1 MAVFGRLR
9 PAAPFIGGA
18 NARLSE
24 PLSLIFF
31 REIPLRLLST
41 PEARR
46 LIAVIAV
53 SGLTLLGACD
63 SGVPA
68 SQAQPA
74 AMPPPEVTV
83 LTVQPEPVTLTRE
96 LPGRTR
102 PFLVAEVRPQ
112 VTGIVHKRLFQE
124 GSQVRAGQPLYQL
137 EDDTY
142 RASLESAAAAVAR
155 AQATLESADLNA
167 RRIADLA
174 RVNAVSKQDHD
185 NAVAALRQAQ
195 ADLKAA
201 QAAHRNAGIT
211 LEHASI
217 QSPISGRIGK
227 STVTVGALVT
237 ANQAMALATVQQFAP
252 MYVDVAQS
260 ATELLQLRREIE
272 AGKLSATSDI
282 PVTIVLE
289 DGSPYPHKGKLTFA
303 DLSVEPGTGS
313 FLLRVEVPNPD
324 EWLLPGMYVRAI
336 LSVGERSDGILVP
349 TQSVRRDAK
358 GGASVVVVDA
368 DDVVHPRPV
377 QTSRTIGQRTLIDA
391 GLQAGDRVIVE
402 GLQKAQPG
410 GKVRPVEVAAAA
422 STENAAPADASA
434 D

>member
-1 MAVFGRLR
+1 M
-9 PAAPFIGGA
+9 
-18 NARLSE
+18 
-24 PLSLIFF
+24 
-31 REIPLRLLST
+31 RLLST
-41 PEARR
+41 PGARR
-46 LIAVIAV
+46 LAAVIAV
-53 SGLTLLGACD
+53 SGLALLGACD

-74 AMPPPEVTV
+74 AMPSPEVTV

-124 GSQVRAGQPLYQL
+124 GSQVRSGQPLYQL

-217 QSPISGRIGK
+217 RSPISGRIGK

-410 GKVRPVEVAAAA
+410 SKVRPVEVAAAA

>member
-1 MAVFGRLR
+1 M
-9 PAAPFIGGA
+9 
-18 NARLSE
+18 
-24 PLSLIFF
+24 
-31 REIPLRLLST
+31 RLLSRVGV
-41 PEARR
+41 RR
-46 LIAVIAV
+46 LTSAFAV
-53 SGLTLLGACD
+53 SGLVLLGACD
-63 SGVPA
+63 SGVPDSRAQTA
-68 SQAQPA
+68 S
-74 AMPPPEVTV
+74 MPPPEVTV

-112 VTGIVHKRLFQE
+112 VTGIVRKRLFDE
-124 GSQVRAGQPLYQL
+124 GSQVRSGQPLYQL

-142 RASLESAAAAVAR
+142 RASVESAAAAVAR
-155 AQATLESADLNA
+155 AEATLESAQLQA
-167 RRIADLA
+167 TRIAGLA
-174 RVNAVSKQDHD
+174 RANAVSRQDHD

-195 ADLKAA
+195 ADLKAT
-201 QAAHRNAGIT
+201 QAAQRNAAIL

-217 QSPISGRIGK
+217 RSPISGRIGK
-227 STVTVGALVT
+227 SAVTVGALVT
-237 ANQAMALATVQQFAP
+237 ANQATALATVQQFAP

-272 AGKLSATSDI
+272 AGKLSAARDI

-324 EWLLPGMYVRAI
+324 DWLLPGMYVRAI
-336 LSVGERSDGILVP
+336 VSVGERSDGILVP
-349 TQSVRRDAK
+349 TQSVQRDAK
-358 GGASVVVVDA
+358 GSASVVVVDA

-377 QTSRTIGQRTLIDA
+377 QTSRTVGQRTLIDA

-402 GLQKAQPG
+402 GLQKVQPG
-410 GKVRPVEVAAAA
+410 GKVRPVEAAAA
-422 STENAAPADASA
+422 GTTGDTSPASPSA

>member
-1 MAVFGRLR
+1 M
-9 PAAPFIGGA
+9 
-18 NARLSE
+18 
-24 PLSLIFF
+24 
-31 REIPLRLLST
+31 RLLST
-41 PEARR
+41 PGARR
-46 LIAVIAV
+46 LAAVIAV
-53 SGLTLLGACD
+53 SGLALLGACD

-74 AMPPPEVTV
+74 AMPSPEVTV

-124 GSQVRAGQPLYQL
+124 GSQVRSGQPLYQL

-217 QSPISGRIGK
+217 RSPISGRIG
-227 STVTVGALVT
+227 
-237 ANQAMALATVQQFAP
+237 
-252 MYVDVAQS
+252 
-260 ATELLQLRREIE
+260 
-272 AGKLSATSDI
+272 
-282 PVTIVLE
+282 
-289 DGSPYPHKGKLTFA
+289 
-303 DLSVEPGTGS
+303 
-313 FLLRVEVPNPD
+313 
-324 EWLLPGMYVRAI
+324 
-336 LSVGERSDGILVP
+336 RSIRI
-349 TQSVRRDAK
+349 Q
-358 GGASVVVVDA
+358 
-368 DDVVHPRPV
+368 
-377 QTSRTIGQRTLIDA
+377 
-391 GLQAGDRVIVE
+391 
-402 GLQKAQPG
+402 
-410 GKVRPVEVAAAA
+410 
-422 STENAAPADASA
+422 
-434 D
+434 

>member
-1 MAVFGRLR
+1 M
-9 PAAPFIGGA
+9 
-18 NARLSE
+18 
-24 PLSLIFF
+24 
-31 REIPLRLLST
+31 RLLST
-41 PEARR
+41 PGARR
-46 LIAVIAV
+46 LAAVIAV
-53 SGLTLLGACD
+53 SGLALLGACD

-74 AMPPPEVTV
+74 AMPSPEVTV

-124 GSQVRAGQPLYQL
+124 GSQVRSGQPLYQL
-137 EDDTY
+137 EDGTY

-217 QSPISGRIGK
+217 RSPISGRIGK

-410 GKVRPVEVAAAA
+410 SKVRPVEVAAAA